1 MIRRSVNAWELRC
14 VGQTGCLEKLLE
26 IAALRAARCVDE
38 IEPPQGSKAKHV
50 YAWLSIGGVHGDR
63 FSAYYHGRSF
73 SRAAALVDLDQRRK
87 IAAADGASDELL
99 AAIDRQRAQL
109 WQDGR

>member
-1 MIRRSVNAWELRC
+1 M
-14 VGQTGCLEKLLE
+14 GQTKCLEKLLE

-50 YAWLSIGGVHGDR
+50 YAWLSIGGIHGDR

-73 SRAAALVDLDQRRK
+73 SRAAALVDLDRRRK

-99 AAIDRQRAQL
+99 AAMDKQRVQL